1 LRRFVAAEHG
11 SFTIGQA
18 TFMGTRRK
26 GRETALQIL
35 YQMDLSET
43 PADQATQLFWENL
56 GATREGEEFANLLV
70 AGFGAAQELV
80 DEKIRSVSQHWR
92 LERMSRVDRN
102 ILRLA
107 TYELMKMPDVPAR
120 VTLNEAIELAKRYG
134 NEGSAAFVNGLLD
147 RIATECGKE

>member
-1 LRRFVAAEHG
+1 
-11 SFTIGQA
+11 
-18 TFMGTRRK
+18 MGTRRK

-35 YQMDLSET
+35 YQMDLSDT
-43 PADQATQLFWENL
+43 PADQAIQLFWANL

-70 AGFGAAQELV
+70 SGYGADHEAV

-107 TYELMKMPDVPAR
+107 TYELMRLPDVPAR

-134 NEGSAAFVNGLLD
+134 NEGSASFVNGVLD
-147 RIATECGKE
+147 RIATDCGKE

>member
-1 LRRFVAAEHG
+1 
-11 SFTIGQA
+11 
-18 TFMGTRRK
+18 MGLRRK

-43 PADQATQLFWENL
+43 PAEHAIVLFWANL
-56 GATREGEEFANLLV
+56 AATREGEEFANVLV
-70 AGFGAAQELV
+70 AGFGADHEMV
-80 DEKIRSVSQHWR
+80 DEKIRAVSQHWR
-92 LERMSRVDRN
+92 LERMARVDRN

-107 TYELMKMPDVPAR
+107 TYELLRMPDVPAR
-120 VTLNEAIELAKRYG
+120 VTLNEAIELAKKYG